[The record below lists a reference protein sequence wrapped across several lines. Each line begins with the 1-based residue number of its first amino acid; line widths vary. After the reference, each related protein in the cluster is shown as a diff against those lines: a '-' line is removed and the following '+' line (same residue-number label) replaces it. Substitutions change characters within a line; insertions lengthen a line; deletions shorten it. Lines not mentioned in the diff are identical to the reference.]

1 MGLMHETRTTKSVI
15 AGVNNFNLDHENAPY
30 TRRRPAREDEL
41 HRVPKMVLE
50 DVTRDD
56 GQHGHVQDELH
67 RVHLSKMVQA
77 TLEDDEITVRMSFD
91 GTASKM
97 ETLDPRQTPMTWH
110 EQTLDPGQE
119 QAIAK
124 YLLTLHHSG

>member
-30 TRRRPAREDEL
+30 
-41 HRVPKMVLE
+41 
-50 DVTRDD
+50 TRDD

-91 GTASKM
+91 GTAWACGLIS
-97 ETLDPRQTPMTWH
+97 P
-110 EQTLDPGQE
+110 
-119 QAIAK
+119 QALWGHQK
-124 YLLTLHHSG
+124 PN